1 MLATLGTTADV
12 VGQPAADGAAEDWA
26 FEMKWD
32 GIRAIAYVEASGD
45 VRLFSRNGN
54 DVSRTYPD
62 LFDPL
67 RQAVGVDAAV
77 LDGEIVAVN
86 KTGRPDFGLLQTRMK
101 LTKKADVDAGRPEDS
116 GAVHALRRAGAGRR
130 IAAAR
135 QLRRAQTARW
145 QELDH

>member
-12 VGQPAADGAAEDWA
+12 IGDAADDDWA

-32 GIRAIAYVEASGD
+32 GIRAIAYVEASGE

-62 LFDPL
+62 LLDPL
-67 RQAVGVDAAV
+67 RQAVAADSAV

-86 KTGRPDFGLLQTRMK
+86 KSGRPDFGLLQTRMK
-101 LTKKADVDAGRPEDS
+101 LTKKADVDA
-116 GAVHALRRAGAGRR
+116 AALKTPVQFMLFDLLEQDGLSLHG
-130 IAAAR
+130 R
-135 QLRRAQTARW
+135 QLRRAA
-145 QELDH
+145 